1 MKNPVE
7 KSLGF
12 HLWHAALKWK
22 SNLAEKLKPFEL
34 TPTQFFVLA
43 SLKWLSRDGV
53 APNQREL
60 AEHAGLDPMTASQ
73 VVRAMEARKLL
84 KRIEDPSD
92 SRSWKLE
99 LTRAGETVAA
109 EATAASR
116 MSEEKFFAGLPGQR
130 SAFLDALKVLGG
142 EG

>member
-22 SNLAEKLKPFEL
+22 ANLADRLKPFEL
-34 TPTQFFVLA
+34 TPTQFFVLG
-43 SLKWLSRDGV
+43 SLKWLGRDGV

-73 VVRAMEARKLL
+73 VVRALEGRKLV
-84 KRIEDPSD
+84 RRVEDPAD

-99 LTRAGETVAA
+99 LTRAGETVAH

-116 MSEEKFFAGLPGQR
+116 ASEEKFFAGLPGQR
-130 SAFLDALKVLGG
+130 GAFLEALKVLV
-142 EG
+142 ER